1 MRRIISLLGFGLVG
15 AGAGG
20 MFFFFAAG
28 WESWTVMAAGAAVL
42 VGALWLYSD
51 FTEVS

>member
-1 MRRIISLLGFGLVG
+1 
-15 AGAGG
+15 

-28 WESWTVMAAGAAVL
+28 WEGWTVMAAGAAIL
-42 VGALWLYSD
+42 VGAVWLCSD